1 MNRAYQ
7 TAVEKMDE
15 AFCKRIGVNRTDG
28 RCLDVIDQRPGLTA
42 GELAEAVGLSPGAV
56 TTALDRLEQP
66 RLRDPHRDPDDRRRV
81 TLQPT
86 PEAGRL
92 AWEAYGPLGEMGGPM
107 IAELSD
113 EQLEAVIRFLRGG
126 TEINERRA
134 TSCSARTARRAVN
147 ALRRGASWA
156 PLWPSGPGPRP
167 PLSGGDPRP
176 PASRPSPA
184 GATP

>member
-1 MNRAYQ
+1 MSNDHRPQIVMQWAEGLSEERIALLQELVSINRAYQ
-7 TAVEKMDE
+7 TAVEKMDD

-42 GELAEAVGLSPGAV
+42 GELAEAVGLSRGAV
-56 TTALDRLEQP
+56 TTALDRLES
-66 RLRDPHRDPDDRRRV
+66 RGLVTRHRDPDDRRRV

-107 IAELSD
+107 LAELSD
-113 EQLEAVIRFLRGG
+113 EELRSAIRFLRGG

-134 TSCSARTARRAVN
+134 TELLSERAAAKQAN
-147 ALRRGASWA
+147 DSNER
-156 PLWPSGPGPRP
+156 
-167 PLSGGDPRP
+167 
-176 PASRPSPA
+176 
-184 GATP
+184 

>member
-1 MNRAYQ
+1 MSNDHRPQIVMQWAEGLSEERIALLQELVSINRAYQ
-7 TAVEKMDE
+7 TAVEKMDD

-42 GELAEAVGLSPGAV
+42 GELAEAVGLSRGAV
-56 TTALDRLEQP
+56 TTALDRLES
-66 RLRDPHRDPDDRRRV
+66 RSLVTRNRDPDDRRRV

-107 IAELSD
+107 LAEFSD
-113 EQLEAVIRFLRGG
+113 DELRSAISFLRGG

-134 TSCSARTARRAVN
+134 DELLSEAAPAP
-147 ALRRGASWA
+147 RGE
-156 PLWPSGPGPRP
+156 RQQ
-167 PLSGGDPRP
+167 
-176 PASRPSPA
+176 
-184 GATP
+184 

>member
-1 MNRAYQ
+1 MEGLSEERIALLQELVSINRAYQ
-7 TAVEKMDE
+7 TAVEKMDD

-42 GELAEAVGLSPGAV
+42 GELAEAVGLSRGAV
-56 TTALDRLEQP
+56 TTALDRLES
-66 RLRDPHRDPDDRRRV
+66 RGLVTRHRDPDDRRRV

-107 IAELSD
+107 LAEFSD
-113 EQLEAVIRFLRGG
+113 EELLSAIRFLRGG

-134 TSCSARTARRAVN
+134 TELLSEIAAE
-147 ALRRGASWA
+147 
-156 PLWPSGPGPRP
+156 PPPSN
-167 PLSGGDPRP
+167 DEH
-176 PASRPSPA
+176 
-184 GATP
+184 

>member
-1 MNRAYQ
+1 MSNDHRPQIVTQWMEGLSQERIALLQELVSINRAYQ

-42 GELAEAVGLSPGAV
+42 GELAEAVGLSRGAV
-56 TTALDRLEQP
+56 TTALDRLE
-66 RLRDPHRDPDDRRRV
+66 RRGLVTRHRDPDDRRRV

-86 PEAGRL
+86 PEAERL

-107 IAELSD
+107 LAQLSD
-113 EQLEAVIRFLRGG
+113 EELRSAIRFLRGG

-134 TSCSARTARRAVN
+134 TELLSEIAAEVAR
-147 ALRRGASWA
+147 
-156 PLWPSGPGPRP
+156 PR
-167 PLSGGDPRP
+167 SKDSNEG
-176 PASRPSPA
+176 
-184 GATP
+184 